1 MRVVLAPS
9 EASRP
14 FYRAVGFRA
23 SADSLLRSSSEPSPR
38 WPSPTVAR
46 VGGVV
51 HAVAQLLRF
60 AWLEAR
66 ACAFAVVIF
75 AGLALSTVVPLPVAR
90 YDALLVYGVGA
101 TLAFWALRLE
111 TGREVL
117 GTLAFHVV
125 GLAFEVVKVRLG
137 SWSYPEDAVTKVAG
151 VPLYSGFMYAAVG
164 SYIARAWRLL
174 DLRLTAYRPVATA
187 VLAVAI
193 YANFLTHHV
202 LPDARLLLALLLVA
216 ATWRT
221 WVHYTVGEHRYRM
234 PLAVSFVLIGFFLW
248 LAENISTVFQAW
260 QYPDQAEGWS
270 MVHVGRFGSWA
281 LLVVVSFV
289 LVANWKTSHLRDE
302 TLRHA
307 PPGALADEAAG
318 QPPRGRRQVD

>member
-1 MRVVLAPS
+1 MGGAGPS
-9 EASRP
+9 VAG
-14 FYRAVGFRA
+14 RA
-23 SADSLLRSSSEPSPR
+23 
-38 WPSPTVAR
+38 
-46 VGGVV
+46 V

-90 YDALLVYGVGA
+90 YDALLVYGIVA

-117 GTLAFHVV
+117 GTAAIHVV
-125 GLAFEVVKVRLG
+125 GLAFEVLKVRLG
-137 SWSYPEDAVTKVAG
+137 SWAYPEEALTKMGG

-164 SYIARAWRLL
+164 SYIARAWRLM
-174 DLRLTAYRPVATA
+174 DLRLTRYRPWPTA
-187 VLAVAI
+187 VLAAAV
-193 YANFLTHHV
+193 YANFVTHHF
-202 LPDARLLLALLLVA
+202 LPDVRVVLALLLVA

-221 WVHYTVGEHRYRM
+221 WVHYTVGEARYRM
-234 PLAVSFVLIGFFLW
+234 PLALSFVLIGFFLW
-248 LAENISTVFQAW
+248 LAENISTIFAAYR
-260 QYPDQAEGWS
+260 YPDQADGWS
-270 MVHVGRFGSWA
+270 MVHVGKFGSWA

-302 TLRHA
+302 TLRH
-307 PPGALADEAAG
+307 PEPADPVDLVPARLD
-318 QPPRGRRQVD
+318 PR

>member
-1 MRVVLAPS
+1 MGGAGPS
-9 EASRP
+9 VAG
-14 FYRAVGFRA
+14 RA
-23 SADSLLRSSSEPSPR
+23 
-38 WPSPTVAR
+38 
-46 VGGVV
+46 V

-90 YDALLVYGVGA
+90 YDALLVYGIVA

-117 GTLAFHVV
+117 GTAAFHVV
-125 GLAFEVVKVRLG
+125 GLAFEVLKVRLG
-137 SWSYPEDAVTKVAG
+137 SWAYPEEALTKIGG

-164 SYIARAWRLL
+164 SYIARAWRLM
-174 DLRLTAYRPVATA
+174 DLRLTRYRPWPTA
-187 VLAVAI
+187 VLAAAV
-193 YANFLTHHV
+193 YANFVTHHF
-202 LPDARLLLALLLVA
+202 LPDVRVVLALLLVA

-221 WVHYTVGEHRYRM
+221 WVHYTVGEARYRM
-234 PLAVSFVLIGFFLW
+234 PLALSFVLIGFFLW
-248 LAENISTVFQAW
+248 LAENISTIFAAYR
-260 QYPDQAEGWS
+260 YPDQADGWS
-270 MVHVGRFGSWA
+270 MVHVGKFGSWA

-302 TLRHA
+302 TLRH
-307 PPGALADEAAG
+307 PEPADPVDLVPARLD
-318 QPPRGRRQVD
+318 PR

>member
-1 MRVVLAPS
+1 MRH
-9 EASRP
+9 
-14 FYRAVGFRA
+14 G
-23 SADSLLRSSSEPSPR
+23 
-38 WPSPTVAR
+38 
-46 VGGVV
+46 
-51 HAVAQLLRF
+51 VAQLMRF

-75 AGLALSTVVPLPVAR
+75 AGLALSTMVPLPIAR
-90 YDALLVYGVGA
+90 YDALLVYGIGA

-125 GLAFEVVKVRLG
+125 GLAFEVLKVHLG
-137 SWSYPEDAVTKVAG
+137 SWSYPEDAVSKVAG

-174 DLRLTAYRPVATA
+174 ELRLTAYRPLATA

-193 YANFLTHHV
+193 YANFLTHHF
-202 LPDARLLLALLLVA
+202 LPDVRAVLALLLVA

-221 WVHYTVGEHRYRM
+221 WVHYTVGERRYRM
-234 PLAVSFVLIGFFLW
+234 PLALSFVLIGFFLW

-260 QYPDQAEGWS
+260 QYPDQADGWS
-270 MVHVGRFGSWA
+270 MVHVGKFGSWA

-302 TLRHA
+302 TLRHSD
-307 PPGALADEAAG
+307 PRALEDEAVRSR
-318 QPPRGRRQVD
+318 P

>member
-1 MRVVLAPS
+1 M
-9 EASRP
+9 
-14 FYRAVGFRA
+14 
-23 SADSLLRSSSEPSPR
+23 
-38 WPSPTVAR
+38 
-46 VGGVV
+46 GGVA

-90 YDALLVYGVGA
+90 YDALLVYGMVA
-101 TLAFWALRLE
+101 TLGFWVLRLE

-125 GLAFEVVKVRLG
+125 GLAFEIIKVRLG
-137 SWSYPEDAVTKVAG
+137 SWAYPEDAVTKVAG

-202 LPDARLLLALLLVA
+202 LPDVRVILALLLVG

-221 WVHYTVGEHRYRM
+221 WVHYAVGERRYRM

-260 QYPDQAEGWS
+260 QYPDQADGWS
-270 MVHVGRFGSWA
+270 MVHVGKFGSWA

-302 TLRHA
+302 TLRHSS
-307 PPGALADEAAG
+307 PGALADEAAG
-318 QPPRGRRQVD
+318 QPPRRRR